1 MDDCTQIVVTKELLL
16 SVNMRKY
23 GIVLVEAGDMDV
35 TAVM

>member
-1 MDDCTQIVVTKELLL
+1 MQIAVTKELLL

-23 GIVLVEAGDMDV
+23 GIVFIEAGDTDV